1 MSADT
6 HASKSYA
13 EQGVEIEA
21 IDKRLYRRRADM
33 RAHAGI
39 VGQQVRA
46 KLSSPVA
53 LIGAVGLGFA
63 VAWFFP
69 KRREPEPA
77 DSPNDA
83 GAATTSSILNLLNLA
98 GMALSLFPSLGGAVR
113 SSEGAA
119 SGEDPR

>member
-1 MSADT
+1 MSAIDT
-6 HASKSYA
+6 QPSKSFA
-13 EQGVEIEA
+13 QTGTEIDAVE
-21 IDKRLYRRRADM
+21 KRLYRRRADL

-39 VGQQVRA
+39 VGQEVRV

-69 KRREPEPA
+69 KRRAPEPA

-98 GMALSLFPSLGGAVR
+98 GMALSLFPSLGGAV
-113 SSEGAA
+113 S
-119 SGEDPR
+119 